1 MWALGVKTMWVGSM
15 AYAFPGE
22 GSLDYFPCRYGSS
35 RLLFRGPRR
44 DIERAYVA
52 VLGGTETY
60 GKFVADPFPDLVER
74 ELGLQ
79 VVNLG
84 CMNAGPDVFLHEAAV
99 TKVAS
104 MASVTVVQIL
114 GAQNLSN
121 RYYAV
126 HPRRNDRFLGATP
139 LLRSIFPRVDFT
151 DFNFTR
157 HMLIALQ
164 GCCIDRF
171 EVVAEELRAAWVSRM
186 KTLLARLPGQTI
198 LLWMSETPPPSP
210 TRRADLACNP
220 MLVDAEML
228 QAIRPYATSYVEA
241 VVSAKDR
248 QQGLQGKTFS
258 PLEAPAAAE
267 MPGPLAHREVAD
279 LLLPAIHLLI

>member
-1 MWALGVKTMWVGSM
+1 
-15 AYAFPGE
+15 
-22 GSLDYFPCRYGSS
+22 
-35 RLLFRGPRR
+35 
-44 DIERAYVA
+44 
-52 VLGGTETY
+52 
-60 GKFVADPFPDLVER
+60 
-74 ELGLQ
+74 
-79 VVNLG
+79 
-84 CMNAGPDVFLHEAAV
+84 
-99 TKVAS
+99 
-104 MASVTVVQIL
+104 VQIL

-157 HMLIALQ
+157 HMLMALQ
-164 GCCIDRF
+164 GCCVDRF

-186 KTLLARLPGQTI
+186 QTLLARLPGHTV
-198 LLWMSETPPPSP
+198 LLWVSEIPPPSP

-241 VVSAKDR
+241 VISAKARD
-248 QQGLQGKTFS
+248 QGLQGKTFA
-258 PLEAPAAAE
+258 PMDAPAAAE

-279 LLLPAIHLLI
+279 MLLPAINVLI